1 MPNVASGNAI
11 DFGSSINKQGVL
23 LGPLEYINIMGYVDI
38 PSTGTSGPL
47 PWIVEEPSRVR
58 ADTSSIILPNPNRLT
73 AVGISIPSTNRAGQ
87 TANLVGTNTATFR
100 NGNASG
106 DTAGAIVTFSGTT
119 QGAINTIVATP
130 FPASDANARTYQF
143 FTSASVASSRGTMRI
158 FGWVQYA
165 VVRPF
170 PNVEFAVQ
178 IDAPVYNQ

>member
-1 MPNVASGNAI
+1 MPNVAAGNAI
-11 DFGSSINKQGVL
+11 DFGSSINRQGVL

-58 ADTSSIILPNPNRLT
+58 ADTSTIILPNPNRLT
-73 AVGISIPSTNRAGQ
+73 AVGIRIPALNRAGQ
-87 TANLVGTNTATFR
+87 TANLVGTNAATFR
-100 NGNASG
+100 NAFGASE
-106 DTAGAIVTFSGTT
+106 ASGAIVTFSGTT
-119 QGAINTIVATP
+119 QGAITTIVATP
-130 FPASDANARTYQF
+130 FPSADANARTYQF

-170 PNVEFAVQ
+170 PSEEFAVQ